1 MNLEKT
7 CETPITEVGK
17 KMPDDVSVRND
28 ARESWLPEL
37 KSPIPVFRLVEI
49 PQNGSRSWDDVSPSK
64 DSETGE
70 SEIRLKSGED
80 SDILNQVP
88 CPPNTQLHIDDKQG
102 ENYTIESTDGQGRI
116 VIVERPKLEIVDA
129 SDRQRDPVQ
138 TGRTFE
144 LKDGRVDSDGERMD
158 DGGHIVA
165 DEFGGSSEQ
174 TNLVPMD
181 SEVNRHGAW
190 RDMEKQIECELKKEP
205 PSQVTDFK
213 VNIVYDGE
221 SSRPVEFEA
230 SYKVNGDPVQYVV
243 INERVEGD
251 VRHAA

>member
-1 MNLEKT
+1 MNIEKSY
-7 CETPITEVGK
+7 ETSFTETDKGTADGLK
-17 KMPDDVSVRND
+17 NDVRENWLTDLRN
-28 ARESWLPEL
+28 
-37 KSPIPVFRLVEI
+37 PIPTFRSLEI
-49 PQNGSRSWDDVSPSK
+49 HQNESRSWNDVSSSK

-70 SEIRLKSGED
+70 TEIRLKSGED

-102 ENYTIESTDGQGRI
+102 ENYTIEITDGQGRI

-144 LKDGRVDSDGERMD
+144 LKDGRTDSDGDRMD

-165 DEFGGSSEQ
+165 DEFGGASEQ

-190 RDMEKQIECELKKEP
+190 RDMEKQIEGELKKEP

-221 SSRPVEFEA
+221 SSRPVAFEV
-230 SYKVNGDPVQYVV
+230 SYKVDGEPVQHII
-243 INERVEGD
+243 INERTEGD
-251 VRHAA
+251 IRHAA